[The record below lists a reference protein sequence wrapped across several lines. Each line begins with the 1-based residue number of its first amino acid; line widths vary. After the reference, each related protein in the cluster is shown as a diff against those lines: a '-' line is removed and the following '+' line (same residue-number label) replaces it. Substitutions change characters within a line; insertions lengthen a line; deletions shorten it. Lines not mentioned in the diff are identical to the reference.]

1 MNGASVEPLL
11 EAHAVSKSY
20 GPVLVLSG
28 VTMDVLPG
36 EVHAVIGENGAGK
49 STLIRIIAGLFHADR
64 GTLKLKGEEVAFSSP
79 HDALL
84 HGIGTVHQEFTQC
97 PQLSVTENLF
107 LGRRL
112 PKNRLGL
119 VDWAK
124 AEHDANST
132 LETLGVKADVR
143 QPIGELSVATC
154 KMVEISRVLVHHSD
168 VLILDEPTAALDL
181 DECSRLFDVIR
192 RLQERGV
199 GVIYISHRLEEVK
212 QIADRV
218 SVLRD
223 GVMVATRPGNALD
236 IDEMVSLMVGHRTSS
251 LYPPRMQPVE
261 DEIGL
266 EVRDLAVPGHFSGV
280 SFSVRRGE
288 IFGIAGL
295 DGSGRSGVAQAIGGG
310 LRGTSGTMWRA
321 ERQVGPVSSVWE
333 GMKAGIAY
341 VPPERQGLGL
351 HLPLSISNNIAMPQ
365 LRRLRWGP
373 FVDGRREAAL
383 TDKYVNDF
391 SIRCESGRQ
400 PCTSLSGGNQQKVL
414 LAKWI
419 STEPEIL
426 VLNEPTRGVDVGA
439 KLEIHKIVRSLAG
452 KGLVTVLASSD
463 LPELMG
469 MCDRILVMRGGQSA
483 GIFDATV
490 ASAEQIGLALL
501 AHTSEGTEQS

>member
-1 MNGASVEPLL
+1 MNRALTEPLV
-11 EAHAVSKSY
+11 ETDCVSKSY
-20 GPVLVLSG
+20 GPVPVLSS

-36 EVHAVIGENGAGK
+36 EVHALIGENGAGK
-49 STLIRIIAGLFHADR
+49 STLIRIIAGMFHADS
-64 GTLKLKGEEVAFSSP
+64 GTLRLKGEQITFSSP

-112 PKNRLGL
+112 PRNRLGL

-124 AEHDANST
+124 AEHEAHSI
-132 LETLGVKADVR
+132 LESLGVTADVR
-143 QPIGELSVATC
+143 RPISELSVAMC
-154 KMVEISRVLVHHSD
+154 KMVEISRVLVHSSD

-181 DECSRLFDVIR
+181 DECSRLFDVIG

-199 GVIYISHRLEEVK
+199 GVIYISHRLEEVR
-212 QIADRV
+212 QISNRV

-223 GVMVATRPGNALD
+223 GVMVATRPSNAIE
-236 IDEMVSLMVGHRTSS
+236 IDEMVSLMVGRRTSS
-251 LYPPRMQPVE
+251 VYPPRTQPVE

-266 EVRDLAVPGHFSGV
+266 EVRDLAVPGHFAGV

-295 DGSGRSGVAQAIGGG
+295 DGSGRSGVAQAIGAG
-310 LRGTSGTMWRA
+310 LRGTSGTIWQA
-321 ERQVGPVSSVWE
+321 ERQVGPVSRVWE

-365 LRRLRWGP
+365 LRRLQRGP
-373 FVDGRREAAL
+373 FLDGRGEAAL
-383 TDKYVNDF
+383 AQKYVNDLQ
-391 SIRCESGRQ
+391 IRCGSTRQ

-419 STEPEIL
+419 STDPEVL

-439 KLEIHKIVRSLAG
+439 KLEIHRIIRDLAG
-452 KGLVTVLASSD
+452 KGLVTILASSD

-469 MCDRILVMRGGQSA
+469 MCDRILVMRA
-483 GIFDATV
+483 GRPAGVFDPNETT
-490 ASAEQIGLALL
+490 AEQIGLALL
-501 AHTSEGTEQS
+501 AHTSERPEHS

>member
-1 MNGASVEPLL
+1 MEPLL
-11 EAHAVSKSY
+11 EAHDVSKSY

-49 STLIRIIAGLFHADR
+49 STLIRILSGLFHADS
-64 GTLKLKGEEVAFSSP
+64 GTVRLKGRPITFSSP

-124 AEHDANST
+124 AEHDANSV
-132 LETLGVKADVR
+132 LDTLGVKADVR

-154 KMVEISRVLVHHSD
+154 KMVEISRVLVHSSD

-181 DECSRLFDVIR
+181 DECSRLFDVIG
-192 RLQERGV
+192 RLLERGV
-199 GVIYISHRLEEVK
+199 GVIYVSHRLEEVR
-212 QIADRV
+212 QISSRV

-223 GVMVATRPGNALD
+223 GLMVATCDSKAID
-236 IDEMVSLMVGHRTSS
+236 IDEMVSLMVGRRTSA
-251 LYPPRMQPVE
+251 LYPPRTQPVG
-261 DEIGL
+261 DEVGL
-266 EVRDLAVPGHFSGV
+266 EVRDLAVPGHFTGV
-280 SFSVRRGE
+280 SFSVRQGE

-310 LRGTSGTMWRA
+310 LHGASGTIWRG
-321 ERQVGPVSSVWE
+321 ERQVGPVGSVWE
-333 GMKAGIAY
+333 GMKAGIGY

-351 HLPLSISNNIAMPQ
+351 HLPMSISNNIAMPQ
-365 LRRLRWGP
+365 LRRLQRGP
-373 FVDGRREAAL
+373 FLNGAGEAAL
-383 TDKYVNDF
+383 VEKYVNDLQ
-391 SIRCESGRQ
+391 IRCESARQ

-419 STEPEIL
+419 STDPEVL

-439 KLEIHKIVRSLAG
+439 KLEIHRIIRGLAAE
-452 KGLVTVLASSD
+452 GLVTILASSD

-469 MCDRILVMRGGQSA
+469 MCDRILVMRAGEPA
-483 GIFDATV
+483 GIFDPGATT
-490 ASAEQIGLALL
+490 AEQIGLAL
-501 AHTSEGTEQS
+501 AHASGKLEDS